1 MENVKFEL
9 TYAALKMFGKQLYS
23 NVGSAISEL
32 VANGLDAEAKNV
44 YIAINVVDKH
54 RATVEILDDGTGM
67 SPDDI
72 RGNYIKI
79 GHNKRKGDT
88 QNKFLGRKGIGKL
101 AALYLSDCFI
111 ITTKKEG
118 FEASSWKLDVS
129 KTGEE
134 ENPELIPVTEEVP
147 NTLTCYEKWQ
157 NQSSGTYI
165 YLENVDFNRFG
176 DRAFESLESK
186 LSNYYIFDDL
196 SAKININIFNSEEQR
211 GNFKEIKK
219 RVAYKNMVCIFS
231 DDSVDFSE
239 IQGNSYRIPYE
250 DKLGNEKEYLGTLE
264 LKTFSDILEEEQ
276 ISGEYDGVP
285 YQLRGWVG
293 IHSSIDKEVAEKN
306 DSRYIKNQF
315 YNPNQLRVYVR
326 NKLGMSNMLEHLG
339 ITRAF
344 ANYIEGEVIFDI
356 LDDDNLEDIATA
368 GRQDFDTQDDRFI
381 MLKEAMIKIGN
392 ALVGKR
398 QSVADKIKEEKKRI
412 DTDISSKAKTIFTSE
427 VHDEIASLPHIP
439 EKTKAEL
446 ETAIV
451 NKVEGNPKLDA
462 KAKYT
467 VFISHASKDR
477 FISDCIFNYLKSLGF
492 KGDLSDPEHCEIF
505 YSSSGLDSDN
515 IEPLSKVI
523 KDAIIS
529 KNNDIVFLTSKNFM
543 DSPFCLFEGG
553 AAWAT
558 RAINEYKVLSIKY
571 EDIPTFLT
579 NGKSEVTLD
588 IKNAEDFEL
597 DGIRYN
603 QVISVVNRLIAHL
616 NKNRIVTGTEPA
628 SLLSKVDF
636 PDKVQLKS
644 LGKTE
649 QDYMDPAFY
658 EYWKTYVLDG
668 CKTYFEE

>member
-1 MENVKFEL
+1 MRKKL
-9 TYAALKMFGKQLYS
+9 PRLS
-23 NVGSAISEL
+23 L
-32 VANGLDAEAKNV
+32 VMKKWKN
-44 YIAINVVDKH
+44 
-54 RATVEILDDGTGM
+54 
-67 SPDDI
+67 
-72 RGNYIKI
+72 
-79 GHNKRKGDT
+79 
-88 QNKFLGRKGIGKL
+88 QN
-101 AALYLSDCFI
+101 
-111 ITTKKEG
+111 
-118 FEASSWKLDVS
+118 
-129 KTGEE
+129 
-134 ENPELIPVTEEVP
+134 
-147 NTLTCYEKWQ
+147 
-157 NQSSGTYI
+157 SGTYI
-165 YLENVDFNRFG
+165 YLENVDFDRFG

-196 SAKININIFNSEEQR
+196 SAKISINIFASEEQR
-211 GNFKEIKK
+211 GKFKEIKK

-231 DDSVDFSE
+231 DDSIDFSE
-239 IQGNSYRIPYE
+239 IQGNTYKIPYE
-250 DKLGNEKEYLGTLE
+250 DKLGNKKEYLGTLE
-264 LKTFSDILEEEQ
+264 LNKFSSILEEDQ
-276 ISGEYDGVP
+276 ISGQYNGVP
-285 YQLRGWVG
+285 YQLKGWVG
-293 IHSSIDKEVAEKN
+293 IHSSIDKEVAENN

-381 MLKEAMIKIGN
+381 MLKEAMIKVGN

-398 QSVADKIKEEKKRI
+398 QSVADKIKDEKKRI

-427 VHDEIASLPHIP
+427 VHDEINSLTSIP

-446 ETAIV
+446 ETTIV

-462 KAKYT
+462 KAKFT
-467 VFISHASKDR
+467 VFISHASKDK
-477 FISDCIFNYLKSLGF
+477 FMSDCIFNYLKSLGF
-492 KGDLSDPEHCEIF
+492 KGDLSDPERCEIF
-505 YSSSGLDSDN
+505 YSSSGMDSDN

-543 DSPFCLFEGG
+543 NSPFCLFEGG

-588 IKNAEDFEL
+588 VKSAEDFVL
-597 DGIRYN
+597 DGKRYN
-603 QVISVVNRLIAHL
+603 QIVSVINRLITHL
-616 NKNRIVTGTEPA
+616 NKNRIVTGAEPA
-628 SLLSKVDF
+628 ALLKKIDF

-649 QDYMDPAFY
+649 QDYMDQTFY

-668 CKTYFEE
+668 CKSYFED

>member
-1 MENVKFEL
+1 MENIKFEL

-32 VANGLDAEAKNV
+32 VANGLDAGAKNI
-44 YIAINVVDKH
+44 YIAINVMDKH
-54 RATVEILDDGTGM
+54 HATVEILDDGTGM
-67 SPDDI
+67 SHNDI
-72 RGNYIKI
+72 KDNYIKI
-79 GHNKRKGDT
+79 GHNKRKGNS
-88 QNKFLGRKGIGKL
+88 QNNLLGRKGIGKL

-118 FEASSWKLDVS
+118 FEISSWKLDVS

-147 NTLTCYEKWQ
+147 NTLTCYEKWMNQ
-157 NQSSGTYI
+157 NSGTYI

-196 SAKININIFNSEEQR
+196 SAKININIFNTEEHR
-211 GNFKEIKK
+211 GEFKEIKK

-231 DDSVDFSE
+231 DENNDFSE

-250 DKLGNEKEYLGTLE
+250 DKLGNEKEYVGTLE
-264 LKTFSDILEEEQ
+264 LKNFSEILEEEQ
-276 ISGEYDGVP
+276 ISGKYKDVP

-293 IHSSIDKEVAEKN
+293 IHSSIDKEIAEKN

-356 LDDDNLEDIATA
+356 LDDDKLEDIATA

-381 MLKEAMIKIGN
+381 MLKDAMIKIGN

-439 EKTKAEL
+439 EKAKAEL

-505 YSSSGLDSDN
+505 YSSSGMDSDN

-543 DSPFCLFEGG
+543 NSPFCLFEGG

-588 IKNAEDFEL
+588 IKNAEDFLL
-597 DGIRYN
+597 DGIKYN
-603 QVISVVNRLIAHL
+603 QVISVVNRLITHL
-616 NKNRIVTGTEPA
+616 NKNRVVTGRDPA
-628 SLLSKVDF
+628 TLLNKVDF
-636 PDKVQLKS
+636 PDKVQLKA

-649 QDYMDPAFY
+649 QDYMDPVFY

-668 CKTYFEE
+668 CKLYFEN